1 MEKLTYLVVEQNTT
15 KSNMKGKGAITI
27 VNAIKKKCGCRI
39 IFSKQLEKDLQLEDY
54 IQFGFPKGNNYIV
67 MGKKLD
73 NNIPKYTLKRIKK
86 NNPNSRLVLYSK
98 PAILEICKKM
108 NLNFDDRTTVTFY
121 GIEYE
126 ETENGII
133 AKVWEEGE
141 KNV

>member
-1 MEKLTYLVVEQNTT
+1 MEQWTYLVVEENAT

-39 IFSKQLEKDLQLEDY
+39 IFSKQLEKDLELTDY
-54 IQFGFPKGNNYIV
+54 IQFAFEEDIKCIII
-67 MGKKLD
+67 GKCLNKD
-73 NNIPKYTLKRIKK
+73 IPKYTLKRIKK

-98 PAILEICKKM
+98 PVILEICEKM

-121 GIEYE
+121 GIKYE
-126 ETENGII
+126 ETKNGII